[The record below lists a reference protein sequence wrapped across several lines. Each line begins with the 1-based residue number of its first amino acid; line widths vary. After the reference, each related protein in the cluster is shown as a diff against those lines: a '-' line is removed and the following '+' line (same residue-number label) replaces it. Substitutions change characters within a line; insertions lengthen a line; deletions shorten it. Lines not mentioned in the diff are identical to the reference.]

1 MLEKPV
7 ELCLYGLQSDELARL
22 KRLQK
27 DYLETLFV
35 KKAKLE
41 TWQKN
46 ILGGMDSFCMLVL
59 LAASA
64 IAISSGKMGVE
75 SVTAMIGF
83 YYVFQTEAGYVL
95 EIVKQLP
102 ICKNLVQ
109 RISVFYEAQER
120 TDGETVGEVTS
131 ITFRNVTFSYDG
143 KNDILKNCS
152 EQIAMHEKNVI
163 CGENGTG
170 KSTLLKLLLGLY
182 PGYQGEI
189 LINGKELGSLN
200 PAKWREK
207 CAFVEQVPF
216 LFEGTV
222 RENVKLGQ
230 EVSEKKVDQ
239 VPGTCWNRP
248 SGRPQGWWRKIGTV
262 RRRMSENRDCAGAFT
277 KCRGV
282 DSGRADEPPGRGG
295 KTMVDGFCSKFRSD
309 DDLCFA

>member
-1 MLEKPV
+1 M
-7 ELCLYGLQSDELARL
+7 ELCIYGLQSDELARL

-143 KNDILKNCS
+143 KNDILKTAASRSQC
-152 EQIAMHEKNVI
+152 M
-163 CGENGTG
+163 
-170 KSTLLKLLLGLY
+170 
-182 PGYQGEI
+182 
-189 LINGKELGSLN
+189 
-200 PAKWREK
+200 
-207 CAFVEQVPF
+207 
-216 LFEGTV
+216 
-222 RENVKLGQ
+222 
-230 EVSEKKVDQ
+230 KK
-239 VPGTCWNRP
+239 T
-248 SGRPQGWWRKIGTV
+248 
-262 RRRMSENRDCAGAFT
+262 
-277 KCRGV
+277 
-282 DSGRADEPPGRGG
+282 
-295 KTMVDGFCSKFRSD
+295 
-309 DDLCFA
+309 